1 MTTLW
6 VPAALIGAILATG
19 LTAGLLYAFGHSV
32 MPGLA
37 TLGDVESV
45 RGFQRIDA
53 AIANPWM
60 GLAFVGSPVLTGTA
74 LVLHLRDRGPALGWL
89 IAAAVLIAATIVI
102 TGAVHLP
109 INTAIQDAAP
119 DFADAAALRER
130 LETDWVTWNVVRTVT
145 SAGSLVCLTLALL
158 ATHHPG

>member
-119 DFADAAALRER
+119 DFADGVRR
-130 LETDWVTWNVVRTVT
+130 LTQHPMMGCE
-145 SAGSLVCLTLALL
+145 LVSSSHDTADRLAP
-158 ATHHPG
+158 PG